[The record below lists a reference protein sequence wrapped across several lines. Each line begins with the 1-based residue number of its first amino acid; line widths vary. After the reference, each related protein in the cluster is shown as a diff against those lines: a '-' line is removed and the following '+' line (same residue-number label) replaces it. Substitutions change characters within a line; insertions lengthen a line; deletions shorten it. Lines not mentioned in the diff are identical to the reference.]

1 MALELDEIFYAALTA
16 DSTIMEACG
25 YVAPTPG
32 TPADGNTPATPGDP
46 GTPARIYSTC
56 VEVPPTEND
65 NTPLP
70 YIIITDD
77 GLQNDQGTKD
87 DVWESVEDHVQASV
101 EISAISPKEV
111 KRLARLCR
119 KAIADYIATMI
130 GERPYL
136 TALTTNGTAWDW
148 TKPCYYK
155 TLQYQC
161 DVTNEDDEQEE

>member
-1 MALELDEIFYAALTA
+1 MFLELDEIFYEALNA
-16 DSTIMEACG
+16 DAGIVMRTG
-25 YVAPTPG
+25 G
-32 TPADGNTPATPGDP
+32 
-46 GTPARIYSTC
+46 RIFSTC
-56 VEVPPTEND
+56 AEVPPTEKD

-87 DVWESVEDHVQASV
+87 DVWESDEDHVQASV
-101 EISAISPKEV
+101 EISAKSPKEV
-111 KRLARLCR
+111 KRLARMCR
-119 KAIADYIATMI
+119 RAIAAYIKTMD
-130 GERPYL
+130 EPPYL

-161 DVTNEDDEQEE
+161 DIDNDEDDGQGED

>member
-16 DSTIMEACG
+16 DTTIAEACG
-25 YVAPTPG
+25 YVAPKSQ
-32 TPADGNTPATPGDP
+32 GDP

-56 VEVPPTEND
+56 VEVPPTDND

-77 GLQNDQGTKD
+77 GLQNNQSTKD
-87 DVWESVEDHVQASV
+87 DVWESIEDRVQASV
-101 EISAISPKEV
+101 QVSAKNPKEV
-111 KRLARLCR
+111 KRLTRLCR
-119 KAIADYIATMI
+119 KAIADYIATMS
-130 GERPYL
+130 GSRPYL
-136 TALTTNGTAWDW
+136 QSLTTDGTAWDW

-161 DVTNEDDEQEE
+161 DIANIYEDEQDNQ